1 MAKERTAEQLAQ
13 RKENGA
19 KRREAVREARK
30 ELLKLVSERGLESQV
45 SAATLKW
52 LKGAELAVTRTTYDL
67 KEGLSI
73 ADLFIAHPGLS
84 YRKLVKKAKEAGL
97 TIKDNFLVKDDSI
110 ASAKEEGNV

>member
-1 MAKERTAEQLAQ
+1 MAKARTAEQVAQ
-13 RKENGA
+13 RKESSA
-19 KRREAVREARK
+19 LRRQAIRDARK
-30 ELLKLVSERGLESQV
+30 ELLMLVQERGLELEV

-52 LKGAELAVTRTTYDL
+52 LQGANAMVTRTTYDL

-97 TIKDNFLVKDDSI
+97 TIKDNVLVKED
-110 ASAKEEGNV
+110 ENV